1 MLPPLDV
8 YVNVNI
14 IYAML
19 NAEQHSEPVF
29 TITDL
34 AQEMDITTRT
44 IRFYEDRGL
53 LRPARRGQQ
62 RIYSR
67 ADRTRLKLVLRGK
80 RLGWPLDDIRE
91 MIELY
96 DAPDGER
103 KQLEV
108 MIARI
113 DQSRR
118 TLLQQREDIELA
130 LREFDDIETRC
141 KERLQHTIESC
152 NLEEAENA

>member
-1 MLPPLDV
+1 MSAKADDV
-8 YVNVNI
+8 
-14 IYAML
+14 
-19 NAEQHSEPVF
+19 EPVF
-29 TITDL
+29 SITDL
-34 AQEMDITTRT
+34 AQELDLTTRT

-62 RIYSR
+62 RVYSR

-96 DAPDGER
+96 DTPDGER
-103 KQLEV
+103 KQLMV
-108 MIARI
+108 MLDKIA
-113 DQSRR
+113 QSRA

-130 LREFDDIETRC
+130 LSEFDDIEARC
-141 KERLQHTIESC
+141 KAQLDSTH
-152 NLEEAENA
+152 

>member
-1 MLPPLDV
+1 MNASPSDLD
-8 YVNVNI
+8 
-14 IYAML
+14 
-19 NAEQHSEPVF
+19 PVF
-29 TITDL
+29 SIADL

-44 IRFYEDRGL
+44 IRFYEDKGL

-96 DAPDGER
+96 DTPDGER

-108 MIARI
+108 MLQKLSNNRSVL
-113 DQSRR
+113 Q
-118 TLLQQREDIELA
+118 QQREDIELA
-130 LREFDDIETRC
+130 LRE
-141 KERLQHTIESC
+141 
-152 NLEEAENA
+152 LEEIEERCHHQLRQS

>member
-1 MLPPLDV
+1 MSAKAND
-8 YVNVNI
+8 I
-14 IYAML
+14 
-19 NAEQHSEPVF
+19 EPVYS
-29 TITDL
+29 ITDL
-34 AQEMDITTRT
+34 AQELDLTTRT

-67 ADRTRLKLVLRGK
+67 ADKTRLKLVLRGK

-96 DAPDGER
+96 DSPDGER

-108 MIARI
+108 MLTKIA
-113 DQSRR
+113 QSRA

-130 LREFDDIETRC
+130 LSEFDDIETRC
-141 KERLQHTIESC
+141 REQLIQS
-152 NLEEAENA
+152 N

>member
-1 MLPPLDV
+1 M
-8 YVNVNI
+8 
-14 IYAML
+14 
-19 NAEQHSEPVF
+19 EPVYS
-29 TITDL
+29 ITDL
-34 AQEMDITTRT
+34 AQELDLTTRT

-67 ADRTRLKLVLRGK
+67 ADKTRLKLVLRGK

-96 DAPDGER
+96 DSPDGER

-108 MIARI
+108 MLTKIA
-113 DQSRR
+113 QSRA

-130 LREFDDIETRC
+130 LSEFDDIETRC
-141 KERLQHTIESC
+141 REQLIQS
-152 NLEEAENA
+152 N

>member
-1 MLPPLDV
+1 MSANANDV
-8 YVNVNI
+8 
-14 IYAML
+14 
-19 NAEQHSEPVF
+19 EPVF
-29 TITDL
+29 SITEL
-34 AQEMDITTRT
+34 AQELDLTTRT

-62 RIYSR
+62 RVYSR
-67 ADRTRLKLVLRGK
+67 ADKTRLKLVLRGK

-96 DAPDGER
+96 DTPDGER

-108 MIARI
+108 MLTKIA
-113 DQSRR
+113 QSRA

-130 LREFDDIETRC
+130 LSEFDDIETRC
-141 KERLQHTIESC
+141 RQQLIQS
-152 NLEEAENA
+152 N